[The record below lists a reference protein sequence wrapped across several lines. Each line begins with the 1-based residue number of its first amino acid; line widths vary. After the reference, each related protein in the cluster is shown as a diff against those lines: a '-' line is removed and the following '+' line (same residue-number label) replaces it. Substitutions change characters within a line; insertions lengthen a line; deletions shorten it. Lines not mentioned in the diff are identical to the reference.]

1 MVYSS
6 LVADPL
12 FPVPSFMAGPHV
24 MLVEGT
30 AMDLWML
37 RLRMLAE
44 VFMLAVFLI
53 AQTYTVQSKG
63 ISWIRSGNARK

>member
-1 MVYSS
+1 M
-6 LVADPL
+6 
-12 FPVPSFMAGPHV
+12 GW

-30 AMDLWML
+30 AMDFWML

-53 AQTYTVQSKG
+53 AQICTVQSKR
-63 ISWIRSGNARK
+63 SIRSENAR